1 MTLDITMDMR
11 AKKTN
16 RSIKNAFLQL
26 RARKP
31 VERITVKELSELAE
45 ISKATFYLH
54 YQDIFDLSEQMEY
67 EVIQNIIADV
77 VGSGIE
83 VFDTVE
89 FSRKMYASFSAH
101 QVLIS
106 TLFSGSQ
113 SAVLPLKIEQGV
125 KEEIL
130 KTRPELA
137 GSARFRVLIS
147 YQVHGT
153 YQAYM
158 ENYKKFW
165 EKAVLQVLEVE
176 GFAVAV

>member
-1 MTLDITMDMR
+1 MDMR
-11 AKKTN
+11 TKKTN

-77 VGSGIE
+77 VGSGID

-89 FSRKMYASFSAH
+89 FSRKMHASFSAH

-106 TLFSGSQ
+106 VLFADGQ
-113 SAVLPLKIEQGV
+113 SAVLPIKLEQGI
-125 KEEIL
+125 KEELL
-130 KTRPELA
+130 KNRPELA
-137 GSARFRVLIS
+137 GSARFNVLVS

-158 ENYKKFW
+158 ENCKKFG
-165 EKAVLQVLEVE
+165 EEAVLQVLKEIASHIRRI
-176 GFAVAV
+176 GY

>member
-1 MTLDITMDMR
+1 MDMR

-31 VERITVKELSELAE
+31 VERITVKELSELAG

-77 VGSGIE
+77 VGSGID
-83 VFDTVE
+83 VFDTLE
-89 FSRKMYASFSAH
+89 FSRKMHVSFSAH
-101 QVLIS
+101 QVLIN
-106 TLFSGSQ
+106 TLFSGGQ

-130 KTRPELA
+130 RKHRIIGQKRAADIRQRKNVSFYLIVSVLWHDNQAVKPRLP
-137 GSARFRVLIS
+137 AR
-147 YQVHGT
+147 
-153 YQAYM
+153 
-158 ENYKKFW
+158 
-165 EKAVLQVLEVE
+165 
-176 GFAVAV
+176 

>member
-1 MTLDITMDMR
+1 MDMR

-77 VGSGIE
+77 VGSGID
-83 VFDTVE
+83 VFDTLE
-89 FSRKMYASFSAH
+89 FSRKMHASFSAH
-101 QVLIS
+101 QVLIN
-106 TLFSGSQ
+106 TLFSGGQ

-130 KTRPELA
+130 KARPELA
-137 GSARFRVLIS
+137 GNARFNVLIS

-153 YQAYM
+153 YQAYI
-158 ENYKKFW
+158 ENYK
-165 EKAVLQVLEVE
+165 ELGEEAVLQVLKEIASHIKLI
-176 GFAVAV
+176 GY